1 MVGDDAVGIR
11 RPREGA
17 VHGEG
22 DPVARFFQKR
32 LDEVTL
38 QHDVAERDERARAEI
53 TLGQGERIGLTG
65 RGEVRI
71 VYEACPGNVDGLRAV
86 AADNHRV
93 PSAERGEVVEE
104 PRQDGPALHPE
115 HGLRHPRGEA
125 AEVRAFARGED
136 HRGERF
142 TRGQIAALGLR
153 QLRVTLQAKDLV
165 ERGHLRLHGEQRIIR
180 AKPARRLLHGAD
192 GRPQQMVRP
201 DHHADLPR
209 AEILRRGAPVRGRHE
224 HHGQAIAPL
233 REEGE
238 DLGRA
243 RLLRVDENGVGAR
256 RVIGLRALER
266 LRQTPA
272 RDERLHAGD
281 EHEVGVLLA
290 VLARLDLAG
299 ELRDIGE
306 RLELGAE
313 ERIGLREELV
323 LDHHPA
329 HADLLQLP
337 HEAPHVVEVAVARVT
352 VEEHGDGGRLGH
364 EGDVLDHLG
373 PAQLVV
379 VTDAEGG
386 GQGEA
391 ARPDPLEAGFLHD
404 ARGEAVVSLHHE
416 GDLGSRD
423 ELAEPGGRAHGLM
436 ALR

>member
-1 MVGDDAVGIR
+1 LTLTQPPRQTNTRTGCRRRGRGEEIPQARGAEAAVGARLADRLHQPARALAAEVHEPDPDAVGFRGRHRLSDDPELHGLEAEAARVGVVGDDAVGIR

-53 TLGQGERIGLTG
+53 TLGQGERIGLAR
-65 RGEVRI
+65 RGEVGI
-71 VYEACPGNVDGLRAV
+71 VHEAGAGNVDGLRAV

-93 PSAERGEVVEE
+93 PAAERGEVVEA

-142 TRGQIAALGLR
+142 TRGQIAALRLR

-180 AKPARRLLHGAD
+180 PKPARRLLHGAD

-209 AEILRRGAPVRGRHE
+209 AEILGRGAPVRGRHE
-224 HHGQAIAPL
+224 HRGQAIAPL

-243 RLLRVDENGVGAR
+243 RLLRVDENGS
-256 RVIGLRALER
+256 
-266 LRQTPA
+266 
-272 RDERLHAGD
+272 
-281 EHEVGVLLA
+281 
-290 VLARLDLAG
+290 
-299 ELRDIGE
+299 
-306 RLELGAE
+306 
-313 ERIGLREELV
+313 
-323 LDHHPA
+323 A
-329 HADLLQLP
+329 HA
-337 HEAPHVVEVAVARVT
+337 E
-352 VEEHGDGGRLGH
+352 
-364 EGDVLDHLG
+364 
-373 PAQLVV
+373 
-379 VTDAEGG
+379 
-386 GQGEA
+386 
-391 ARPDPLEAGFLHD
+391 
-404 ARGEAVVSLHHE
+404 
-416 GDLGSRD
+416 
-423 ELAEPGGRAHGLM
+423 
-436 ALR
+436 

>member
-1 MVGDDAVGIR
+1 MA
-11 RPREGA
+11 A
-17 VHGEG
+17 
-22 DPVARFFQKR
+22 
-32 LDEVTL
+32 
-38 QHDVAERDERARAEI
+38 HD
-53 TLGQGERIGLTG
+53 
-65 RGEVRI
+65 
-71 VYEACPGNVDGLRAV
+71 
-86 AADNHRV
+86 HRV
-93 PSAERGEVVEE
+93 PAAERGKIVEE
-104 PRQDGPALHPE
+104 PGQDGPALHPE

-142 TRGQIAALGLR
+142 ARGQIAALRLR
-153 QLRVTLQAKDLV
+153 QLRVALEAEDLV
-165 ERGHLRLHGEQRIIR
+165 ERGDLRLHGEQRIIR
-180 AKPARRLLHGAD
+180 AEPARRLLHGAD

-209 AEILRRGAPVRGRHE
+209 AEILGRGAPVRGGHE

-233 REEGE
+233 REERE

-243 RLLRVDENGVGAR
+243 RLLRVDEDGIGAG

-266 LRQTPA
+266 LGETPA
-272 RDERLHAGD
+272 RDERFHAGD
-281 EHEVGVLLA
+281 QHEVGVLLA

-313 ERIGLREELV
+313 ERVGLREELV
-323 LDHHPA
+323 LDHHAA
-329 HADLLQLP
+329 HADLLELP
-337 HEAPHVVEVAVARVT
+337 HEAPHVVEVAVAGVA
-352 VEEHGDGGRLGH
+352 VEEHGHRRRLGH
-364 EGDVLDHLG
+364 EGYVVDHLG

-379 VTDAEGG
+379 VADAEGG

-391 ARPDPLEAGFLHD
+391 ARPDPLEPGLLDD
-404 ARGEAVVSLHHE
+404 ARGEAIVGLHHE

-423 ELAEPGGRAHGLM
+423 ELAEPGGRAHGSI